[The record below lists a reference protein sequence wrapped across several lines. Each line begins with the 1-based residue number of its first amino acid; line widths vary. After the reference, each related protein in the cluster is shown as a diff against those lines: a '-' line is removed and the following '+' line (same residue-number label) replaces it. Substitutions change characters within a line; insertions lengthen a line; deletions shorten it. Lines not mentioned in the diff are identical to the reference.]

1 MAPKLF
7 LSVGECMIELSARP
21 DGGYRLGYAG
31 DTLNTA
37 WYARALLPGDWEVAY
52 LTRLGRDA
60 HSARML
66 EFLAGNGISTRF
78 VGLDPDRQPGL
89 YLIDVA
95 EGERS
100 FTYWRGQSAARHL
113 ADDAPALEAAMMA
126 AGVIYVSAITLA
138 ILAPDRRAALL
149 AALAR
154 ARAAGRLTVFDPNI
168 RPRLWEDLETL
179 RQVTMQ
185 AAAVAEIALPSFD
198 DEQATFGDASPAACI
213 ARYRAAGAG
222 TVVVKN
228 GGGPIH
234 AQAGDRPLP
243 PMVFGRVAPVDTTG
257 AGDSFNGALLAAM
270 LRGDALADAV
280 ATAHE
285 VSARVVQSYGALMP
299 MAAIR
304 QGAEDAALPAD
315 PPAV

>member
-1 MAPKLF
+1 MLF

-37 WYARALLPGDWEVAY
+37 WYARALLPAAWEVAY
-52 LTRLGRDA
+52 LTRVGTDA

-66 EFLAGNGISTRF
+66 DFLAGNGISTRL
-78 VGLDPDRQPGL
+78 VTADPARQPGL

-113 ADDAPALEAAMMA
+113 ADDEGALKAAFAQA
-126 AGVIYVSAITLA
+126 AVIYVSAITLA

-149 AALAR
+149 AALGQ

-168 RPRLWEDLETL
+168 RPRLWEDMDTL

-185 AAAVAEIALPSFD
+185 AAAVAEITLPSFD
-198 DEQATFGDASPAACI
+198 DEQAVFGDATPQACL

-222 TVVVKN
+222 RIVVKN

-234 AQAGDRPLP
+234 AQEGDRVLA
-243 PMVFGRVAPVDTTG
+243 PMVFGRVTPLDTTG
-257 AGDSFNGALLAAM
+257 AGDSFNGALLAGLLQGA
-270 LRGDALADAV
+270 DLAAAV
-280 ATAHE
+280 AGAHG
-285 VSARVVQSYGALMP
+285 VSARVVRSYGALMP

-304 QGAEDAALPAD
+304 EEAAPAG
-315 PPAV
+315 